1 MRSGLRLAVLLCLAG
16 AFVVLVAAGRPWV
29 SVDLPATPLAAA
41 GTQAHTGTDLVPGVS
56 ALGLLGLAGVVA
68 LAATRRT
75 GRLLVG
81 VVLVATGAGIIAA
94 VLSALGTVVAEEL
107 PGQPTG
113 TDAVARLTAWPV
125 LTALGGGLLLL
136 AGALTVA
143 RGRSWA
149 ALGQRYEAP
158 AGAAAASGSAPAL
171 PRTDGPLGDRG
182 LWEALDRGEDPTA
195 SLGTQPGSPHP
206 GPPADREADRT

>member
-1 MRSGLRLAVLLCLAG
+1 MRSGLRTAVLLCLAG
-16 AFVVLVAAGRPWV
+16 AFLVLVAAGRPWAA
-29 SVDLPATPLAAA
+29 VDLPATPLAAA
-41 GTQAHTGTDLVPGVS
+41 GTDLHTGTDLVPGVS
-56 ALGLLGLAGVVA
+56 ALGLLGLAGVLA

-81 VVLVATGAGIIAA
+81 LVLLATGAGVVTA
-94 VLSALGTVVAEEL
+94 VLSVVGTSFAEEL
-107 PGQPTG
+107 PGQPTD
-113 TDAVARLTAWPV
+113 TATHLTAWSAVTASGGV
-125 LTALGGGLLLL
+125 LLSL

-149 ALGQRYEAP
+149 ALGQRYQTPTATTSPEHAEL
-158 AGAAAASGSAPAL
+158 S
-171 PRTDGPLGDRG
+171 TDKG

-195 SLGTQPGSPHP
+195 NLGTLA